1 MDMTNSFYLTGYL
14 LNKSSLNEQTQV
26 VKLTLSATIKNKPCS
41 FFLQATGDVAQRLL
55 QLNKDDTIM
64 VNFKVAEVKQATTW
78 KTELT
83 VLDFQLLKA
92 VTVIKTEANK
102 PAPKKSAKQ
111 LDSADSTIDQAQ
123 KQQMIDDVILNQFL

>member
-1 MDMTNSFYLTGYL
+1 
-14 LNKSSLNEQTQV
+14 
-26 VKLTLSATIKNKPCS
+26 
-41 FFLQATGDVAQRLL
+41 
-55 QLNKDDTIM
+55 M